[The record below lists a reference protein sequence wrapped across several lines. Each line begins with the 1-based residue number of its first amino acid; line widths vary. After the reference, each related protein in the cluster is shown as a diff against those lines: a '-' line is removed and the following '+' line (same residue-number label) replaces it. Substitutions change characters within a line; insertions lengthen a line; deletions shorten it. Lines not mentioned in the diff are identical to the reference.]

1 MTEKEIEVLAQACKA
16 AGIDATKIKPENPF
30 SKNGSTATMLQAAV
44 AEFHPEQ
51 AATWRVA
58 AGSSLS
64 LATMAEL
71 QSGGELSAAAKSDLY
86 QHDAQFVRDLKHQQA
101 AESESA
107 AKWLEDQLAATQL
120 RNKAREF
127 GGNERLAKERLQFE
141 AQRDEELRA
150 AREASAQHAQQVQ
163 QRIDQKR
170 IQHAQM
176 AGRLTNG

>member
-1 MTEKEIEVLAQACKA
+1 
-16 AGIDATKIKPENPF
+16 
-30 SKNGSTATMLQAAV
+30 
-44 AEFHPEQ
+44 
-51 AATWRVA
+51 
-58 AGSSLS
+58 
-64 LATMAEL
+64 MAEL

-86 QHDAQFVRDLKHQQA
+86 QHDAQFVRDLKQQKA

-107 AKWLEDQLAATQL
+107 AKWLEEQTAATAL

-127 GGNERLAKERLQFE
+127 GGNEQLAKERLQFE
-141 AQRDEELRA
+141 ARRDEELRA
-150 AREASAQHAQQVQ
+150 AREASQLHAQQVQ

>member
-1 MTEKEIEVLAQACKA
+1 
-16 AGIDATKIKPENPF
+16 
-30 SKNGSTATMLQAAV
+30 
-44 AEFHPEQ
+44 
-51 AATWRVA
+51 
-58 AGSSLS
+58 
-64 LATMAEL
+64 MAEL

-86 QHDAQFVRDLKHQQA
+86 AHDAQFVRDLKQQQV

-107 AKWLEDQLAATQL
+107 AKWLKEQTAATQL

-127 GGNERLAKERLQFE
+127 GGNEQLAKERLQFE

-150 AREASAQHAQQVQ
+150 AREASQQHAQQMQ
-163 QRIDQKR
+163 RRIDQKR